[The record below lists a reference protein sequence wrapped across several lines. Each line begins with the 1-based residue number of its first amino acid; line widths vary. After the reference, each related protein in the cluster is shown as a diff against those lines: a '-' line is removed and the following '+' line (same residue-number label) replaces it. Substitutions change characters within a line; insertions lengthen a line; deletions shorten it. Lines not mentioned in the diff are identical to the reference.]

1 MEQHVDQHA
10 VLNPMGDAPMASS
23 VSAVVAL
30 PVDPTTPAT
39 APLDDVTIGTGGS
52 ASDTA
57 TSVDNSASTQL
68 LVTSDGSQAS
78 TLSADFGDFDATESS
93 PESSTVIPTDDG
105 SSGASSDD
113 IPPGGVNTP
122 AVPAPTPAPNVIHC
136 GTPGCRRFPGSDP
149 SGPLQVDQHICCGA
163 CRFSN
168 GGTHTLACDSVNL
181 APAPI
186 PPPLLRVVV
195 AVVTTQVALRHWTMI
210 GDLDGTI
217 TALAVPFDSKRMPF
231 DSKRLPPIVN
241 TSFCWIL
248 R

>member
-10 VLNPMGDAPMASS
+10 VLNSMGDAPMASS

-30 PVDPTTPAT
+30 PVDPAAPAT

-57 TSVDNSASTQL
+57 TSVDNSTSTQL

-78 TLSADFGDFDATESS
+78 TQSADFGDFDATDSS

-113 IPPGGVNTP
+113 TPPDGVITS
-122 AVPAPTPAPNVIHC
+122 AIPAPTPAPNIVHC
-136 GTPGCRRFPGSDP
+136 STPGCRRFPGSDP
-149 SGPLQVDQHICCGA
+149 SGPLQVDQNACCGV

-168 GGTHTLACDSVNL
+168 GGSHTLACDSINL
-181 APAPI
+181 APAPAP

-195 AVVTTQVALRHWTMI
+195 AAVTTQGALRHWTMI
-210 GDLDGTI
+210 GDLDGTT
-217 TALAVPFDSKRMPF
+217 TALTVPFDSKKP
-231 DSKRLPPIVN
+231 PPIVS
-241 TSFCWIL
+241 TSF
-248 R
+248 

>member
-10 VLNPMGDAPMASS
+10 VLNSMGDAPMASS

-30 PVDPTTPAT
+30 PVDPAAPAT

-57 TSVDNSASTQL
+57 TSVDNSTSTQL

-78 TLSADFGDFDATESS
+78 TQSADFGDFDATDSS

-113 IPPGGVNTP
+113 TPPDGVITS
-122 AVPAPTPAPNVIHC
+122 AIPAPTPAPNIVHC
-136 GTPGCRRFPGSDP
+136 STPGCRRFPGSDP
-149 SGPLQVDQHICCGA
+149 SGPLQVDQNACCGV

-168 GGTHTLACDSVNL
+168 GGSHTLACDSINL
-181 APAPI
+181 APAPA
-186 PPPLLRVVV
+186 PPPRRSSEWWWRRSQHKGLY
-195 AVVTTQVALRHWTMI
+195 
-210 GDLDGTI
+210 GTG
-217 TALAVPFDSKRMPF
+217 R
-231 DSKRLPPIVN
+231 
-241 TSFCWIL
+241 
-248 R
+248 

>member
-149 SGPLQVDQHICCGA
+149 SGPLQVDQHMLRRLPLLQWRYSHVGLRLRQPGA
-163 CRFSN
+163 CA
-168 GGTHTLACDSVNL
+168 H
-181 APAPI
+181 
-186 PPPLLRVVV
+186 PLPRSSE
-195 AVVTTQVALRHWTMI
+195 W
-210 GDLDGTI
+210 
-217 TALAVPFDSKRMPF
+217 
-231 DSKRLPPIVN
+231 
-241 TSFCWIL
+241 W
-248 R
+248 